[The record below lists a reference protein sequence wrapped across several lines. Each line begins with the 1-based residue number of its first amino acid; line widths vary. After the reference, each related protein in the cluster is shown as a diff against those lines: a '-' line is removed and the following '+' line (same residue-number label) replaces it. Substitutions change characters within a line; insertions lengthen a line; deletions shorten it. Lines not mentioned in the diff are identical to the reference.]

1 MLGKLLH
8 FVHSLRKAGLTVS
21 LEQLITALE
30 AISLVGIDPKTFQV
44 VLRAIFAKSQQE
56 IIVFDKVFALCFG
69 SSPALPKNRRLP
81 GVSMDDLTMKIKAGS
96 CDGRG
101 QGRSGIGASEG
112 NFLLNLLEDNNIDT
126 LAKRIVESIPA
137 EEFKLRPVTMH
148 WKNIQ
153 QELDWHMLKYHV
165 EENLGLDERQKQF
178 VLARLEDFAQL
189 VEYYIFQ
196 KAASVKGQTGVEE
209 VLNEINY
216 QRRDFNSLN
225 ESSLKLVEE
234 QVKMLGKKLAS
245 RKGYRLYPSHKGK
258 IDLKRTLR
266 LAATQGGV
274 PMRLKRKNRRDERP
288 EFVVLCDISNSMSRY
303 TFFVLLLVWALQ
315 TKHRKIRSFIF
326 VDRLAEVT
334 HLLKTQEALEKLQFI
349 GIYAPCSATGFTDYG
364 RVFKDF
370 AEHYL
375 PGISTRAK
383 MIILGDGKNNWRDP
397 KVAALKTIAN
407 WVNGIYWLNPRPS
420 VNWFD
425 KDSVLREYQP
435 YCKGIYQCSN
445 LQELKQVTSHVF

>member
-1 MLGKLLH
+1 MLHL
-8 FVHSLRKAGLTVS
+8 VHSLRKAGLTVS

-30 AISLVGIDPKTFQV
+30 AISLVGFAPQTFQV
-44 VLRAIFAKSQQE
+44 ILRAIFAKSRQE
-56 IIVFDKVFALCFG
+56 MIIFDKVFALCFG
-69 SSPALPKNRRLP
+69 SPPQLPNNRGRS
-81 GVSMDDLTMKIKAGS
+81 GVSMEELAGKIKAGN

-101 QGRSGIGASEG
+101 QGRSSIGASRG
-112 NFLLNLLEDNNIDT
+112 DLLLNLLEENNIPQ
-126 LAKRIVESIPA
+126 LAKNLVESIPA
-137 EEFKLRPVTMH
+137 EEFELHPVAMH

-165 EENLGLDERQKQF
+165 EKNLGLDEKQKQF
-178 VLARLEDFAQL
+178 VLDRLEDFAQL
-189 VEYYIFQ
+189 IEYYIFQ
-196 KAASVKGQTGVEE
+196 KAVTIKGHTGLEE
-209 VLNEINY
+209 ALNEINY
-216 QRRDFNSLN
+216 QRKDFNSLN
-225 ESSLKLVEE
+225 ETSLKLVEQ
-234 QVKMLGKKLAS
+234 QVKKLGKKLAS

-315 TKHRKIRSFIF
+315 SKHRKIRSFIF

-334 HLLKTQEALEKLQFI
+334 HLLKTHEALEKLQFI
-349 GIYAPCSATGFTDYG
+349 GIYAPCSATGYTDYG

-370 AEHYL
+370 AENYL
-375 PGISTRAK
+375 SCISSKTK
-383 MIILGDGKNNWRDP
+383 MIILGDGRNNWRDP
-397 KVAALKTIAN
+397 QVAALKTIAN

-425 KDSVLREYQP
+425 KDSVLAEYRT

-445 LQELKQVTSHVF
+445 LEELKQVTSYVF